1 MFKNFQNFKNFQI
14 SNFFNFK
21 ISKSI
26 LKSAVLPASLMP
38 FISIKY
44 LTLQNS
50 SRLGLALN
58 FSVFY
63 YEILNS
69 PDRACRLAKVNKTFP
84 NIVSFCHLTG
94 LECSKFPLTALKI
107 FQAAFDDA
115 IAELD
120 TLSEESYKDST
131 LIMQVLFHTFSTSQ
145 RFTCQLLHCH
155 ILSI

>member
-1 MFKNFQNFKNFQI
+1 
-14 SNFFNFK
+14 
-21 ISKSI
+21 
-26 LKSAVLPASLMP
+26 MP

-131 LIMQVLFHTFSTSQ
+131 LIMQVLFHTFSNIHMSFVALSHTVNLEFNKEDRKKVQSLKEKLNLSDSQ
-145 RFTCQLLHCH
+145 NFLANTDRCWSNP
-155 ILSI
+155 I